1 MTYSEIWHRIATSY
15 DDGEAR
21 AIARIL
27 IEELFGLSYADI
39 VCGATEQLSADDTLR
54 LDTAVRRIEQGE
66 PLQHVL
72 GYADF
77 CGNRFCVNGSVL
89 IPRPE
94 TEWLVDEGA
103 KLMSTTATSSP
114 KRILDIGTGSGCI
127 AISLKLR
134 LGDAYVEAWDISEE
148 ALRTAQ
154 DNADALK
161 AEVTFRKRDALKAE
175 GECLQGGALVSS
187 APTGQAMDSIN
198 SNEGALV
205 SSAPTEQTMDSIN
218 SNEGALVSSA
228 PTGQTMDSINS
239 NEGALVSSAPTGQA
253 MDSINSN
260 EASTTAAPWDL
271 IVSNPPYICDSERS
285 AMDDNVLL
293 HEPHTAL
300 FVPDDDP
307 LRFYRAIA
315 RYALLTLNTG
325 GSLLFECNTRYAEA
339 TGTMLRDMG
348 FEEVTVSDDCFNL
361 PRFVRGKQPLPTLPV
376 GEGLVTQGE
385 ANCRRLRHSCRSHW
399 QLK

>member
-27 IEELFGLSYADI
+27 IEEQFGLSYTDI

-148 ALRTAQ
+148 ALRTAES
-154 DNADALK
+154 NAQALK
-161 AEVTFRKRDALKAE
+161 AEVVFRKRDALKAE

-187 APTGQAMDSIN
+187 APT
-198 SNEGALV
+198 E
-205 SSAPTEQTMDSIN
+205 
-218 SNEGALVSSA
+218 
-228 PTGQTMDSINS
+228 
-239 NEGALVSSAPTGQA
+239 QA

-315 RYALLTLNTG
+315 RYALLTLNIG

-339 TGTMLRDMG
+339 TGTMLSDMG

-361 PRFVRGKQPLPTLPV
+361 PRFVRGRK
-376 GEGLVTQGE
+376 
-385 ANCRRLRHSCRSHW
+385 NSHN
-399 QLK
+399 Q

>member
-15 DDGEAR
+15 EDGEAR

-27 IEELFGLSYADI
+27 IEELFGLSYTDI
-39 VCGATEQLSADDTLR
+39 VCGATDQLSADDTLR

-77 CGNRFCVNGSVL
+77 CGNHFGVNASVL

-94 TEWLVDEGA
+94 TEWLVDEGER
-103 KLMSTTATSSP
+103 LMNSASNATPSAP

-134 LGDAYVEAWDISEE
+134 LGEAYVEAWDISEE
-148 ALRTAQ
+148 ALRTAES
-154 DNADALK
+154 NAKALK
-161 AEVTFRKRDALKAE
+161 AEVAFCKRDALR
-175 GECLQGGALVSS
+175 
-187 APTGQAMDSIN
+187 
-198 SNEGALV
+198 
-205 SSAPTEQTMDSIN
+205 TEES
-218 SNEGALVSSA
+218 V
-228 PTGQTMDSINS
+228 
-239 NEGALVSSAPTGQA
+239 
-253 MDSINSN
+253 
-260 EASTTAAPWDL
+260 APWDL
-271 IVSNPPYICDSERS
+271 IVSNPPYICDSER
-285 AMDDNVLL
+285 ADMDDNVLL

-315 RYALLTLNTG
+315 RYALHSLSNG

-339 TGTMLRDMG
+339 TGEMMREMG
-348 FEEVTVSDDCFNL
+348 FEDVTVNDDCFGL
-361 PRFVRGKQPLPTLPV
+361 PRFVKGSSPSQ
-376 GEGLVTQGE
+376 
-385 ANCRRLRHSCRSHW
+385 
-399 QLK
+399 

>member
-77 CGNRFCVNGSVL
+77 CGNRFSVNSSVL

-103 KLMSTTATSSP
+103 KLMDGCIASDKTQHKAPRSP

-161 AEVTFRKRDALKAE
+161 AEVVFRKRDALKAE
-175 GECLQGGALVSS
+175 EEGCSEEECLQGGALVSS
-187 APTGQAMDSIN
+187 APT
-198 SNEGALV
+198 E
-205 SSAPTEQTMDSIN
+205 
-218 SNEGALVSSA
+218 
-228 PTGQTMDSINS
+228 
-239 NEGALVSSAPTGQA
+239 QA

-315 RYALLTLNTG
+315 RYALLTLNIG

-339 TGTMLRDMG
+339 TGAMLSDMG
-348 FEEVTVSDDCFNL
+348 FEEVTVSDDCFGL
-361 PRFVRGKQPLPTLPV
+361 PRFVRGSSPSQPSPS
-376 GEGLVTQGE
+376 GR
-385 ANCRRLRHSCRSHW
+385 A
-399 QLK
+399 

>member
-15 DDGEAR
+15 EDGEAR

-27 IEELFGLSYADI
+27 IEELFGLSYTDI
-39 VCGATEQLSADDTLR
+39 VCGATDQLSADDTLR

-77 CGNRFCVNGSVL
+77 CGNHFGVNASVL

-94 TEWLVDEGA
+94 TEWLVDEGER
-103 KLMSTTATSSP
+103 LMNDASNAAPSAP

-134 LGDAYVEAWDISEE
+134 LGEAYVEAWDISEE
-148 ALRTAQ
+148 ALRTAES
-154 DNADALK
+154 NAKALK
-161 AEVTFRKRDALKAE
+161 AEVAFCKRDALRAE
-175 GECLQGGALVSS
+175 ESVA
-187 APTGQAMDSIN
+187 T
-198 SNEGALV
+198 
-205 SSAPTEQTMDSIN
+205 
-218 SNEGALVSSA
+218 
-228 PTGQTMDSINS
+228 
-239 NEGALVSSAPTGQA
+239 
-253 MDSINSN
+253 
-260 EASTTAAPWDL
+260 WDL
-271 IVSNPPYICDSERS
+271 IVSNPPYICDSER
-285 AMDDNVLL
+285 ADMDDNVLL

-315 RYALLTLNTG
+315 RYALRSLNNG

-339 TGTMLRDMG
+339 TGEMMREMG
-348 FEEVTVSDDCFNL
+348 FEDVTVNDDCFGL
-361 PRFVRGKQPLPTLPV
+361 PRFVKGSSPSQ
-376 GEGLVTQGE
+376 
-385 ANCRRLRHSCRSHW
+385 
-399 QLK
+399 

>member
-77 CGNRFCVNGSVL
+77 CGNRFSVNSSVL

-148 ALRTAQ
+148 ALRTAES
-154 DNADALK
+154 NAQALK
-161 AEVTFRKRDALKAE
+161 AEVTFRKRDALRAE
-175 GECLQGGALVSS
+175 EEGCSEEECLQGGALVSS
-187 APTGQAMDSIN
+187 APTEQAMDY
-198 SNEGALV
+198 
-205 SSAPTEQTMDSIN
+205 
-218 SNEGALVSSA
+218 
-228 PTGQTMDSINS
+228 
-239 NEGALVSSAPTGQA
+239 
-253 MDSINSN
+253 

-315 RYALLTLNTG
+315 RYALLTLNIG

-339 TGTMLRDMG
+339 TGTMLSDMG
-348 FEEVTVSDDCFNL
+348 FEEVTVSDDCFSL
-361 PRFVRGKQPLPTLPV
+361 PRFVRGRK
-376 GEGLVTQGE
+376 
-385 ANCRRLRHSCRSHW
+385 NSHN
-399 QLK
+399 Q

>member
-154 DNADALK
+154 NNADALK
-161 AEVTFRKRDALKAE
+161 AEVVFRKRDALRAE

-187 APTGQAMDSIN
+187 APTKQAMDY
-198 SNEGALV
+198 
-205 SSAPTEQTMDSIN
+205 
-218 SNEGALVSSA
+218 
-228 PTGQTMDSINS
+228 
-239 NEGALVSSAPTGQA
+239 
-253 MDSINSN
+253 

-315 RYALLTLNTG
+315 RYALLTLNIG

-361 PRFVRGKQPLPTLPV
+361 PRFVRGSSPSQPSTS
-376 GEGLVTQGE
+376 GR
-385 ANCRRLRHSCRSHW
+385 A
-399 QLK
+399 

>member
-27 IEELFGLSYADI
+27 IEELFGLSYTDI

-77 CGNRFCVNGSVL
+77 CGNRFSVNGSVL

-103 KLMSTTATSSP
+103 KLMDGCIASDETQHKAPHSP

-161 AEVTFRKRDALKAE
+161 AEVVFRKRDALRAE

-187 APTGQAMDSIN
+187 APT
-198 SNEGALV
+198 
-205 SSAPTEQTMDSIN
+205 EQTMDSIN
-218 SNEGALVSSA
+218 YS
-228 PTGQTMDSINS
+228 
-239 NEGALVSSAPTGQA
+239 
-253 MDSINSN
+253 
-260 EASTTAAPWDL
+260 EANILAAPWDL
-271 IVSNPPYICDSERS
+271 IVSNPPYICNSERS

-315 RYALLTLNTG
+315 RYALLTLNIG

-348 FEEVTVSDDCFNL
+348 FEEVTVSDDCFGL
-361 PRFVRGKQPLPTLPV
+361 PRFVRGSSPSQSAAPPNPPRR
-376 GEGLVTQGE
+376 GGL
-385 ANCRRLRHSCRSHW
+385 S
-399 QLK
+399 

>member
-103 KLMSTTATSSP
+103 KLMDGCIASDETQHKAPHSP

-175 GECLQGGALVSS
+175 EEGCSEEECLQGGALVSS
-187 APTGQAMDSIN
+187 APTEQAMDY
-198 SNEGALV
+198 
-205 SSAPTEQTMDSIN
+205 
-218 SNEGALVSSA
+218 
-228 PTGQTMDSINS
+228 
-239 NEGALVSSAPTGQA
+239 
-253 MDSINSN
+253 

-315 RYALLTLNTG
+315 RYALLTLNIG

-339 TGTMLRDMG
+339 TGKMLSDMG
-348 FEEVTVSDDCFNL
+348 FEEVTVSDDCFGL
-361 PRFVRGKQPLPTLPV
+361 PRFVRGSSPSQPSPS
-376 GEGLVTQGE
+376 GR
-385 ANCRRLRHSCRSHW
+385 A
-399 QLK
+399 

>member
-15 DDGEAR
+15 EDGEAR

-27 IEELFGLSYADI
+27 IEELFGLSYTDI
-39 VCGATEQLSADDTLR
+39 VCGATDQLSADDTLR

-77 CGNRFCVNGSVL
+77 CGNHFGVNASVL

-94 TEWLVDEGA
+94 TEWLVDEGERLINGVSNA
-103 KLMSTTATSSP
+103 APPAP

-134 LGDAYVEAWDISEE
+134 LGEAYVEAWDISEE
-148 ALRTAQ
+148 ALRTAES
-154 DNADALK
+154 NAKALK
-161 AEVTFRKRDALKAE
+161 AEVAFCKRDALRAE
-175 GECLQGGALVSS
+175 ESCSRE
-187 APTGQAMDSIN
+187 TW
-198 SNEGALV
+198 
-205 SSAPTEQTMDSIN
+205 
-218 SNEGALVSSA
+218 
-228 PTGQTMDSINS
+228 
-239 NEGALVSSAPTGQA
+239 
-253 MDSINSN
+253 
-260 EASTTAAPWDL
+260 EASFSSKPSIPSKPNAPWDL
-271 IVSNPPYICDSERS
+271 IVSNPPYICDSERA

-315 RYALLTLNTG
+315 HYATTALRKGGRLYFEINPLYADEMATLLQKQ
-325 GSLLFECNTRYAEA
+325 
-339 TGTMLRDMG
+339 G
-348 FEEVTVSDDCFNL
+348 FSDVDILKDAF
-361 PRFVRGKQPLPTLPV
+361 GKQRFAC
-376 GEGLVTQGE
+376 G
-385 ANCRRLRHSCRSHW
+385 R
-399 QLK
+399 K

>member
-15 DDGEAR
+15 EDGEAR

-27 IEELFGLSYADI
+27 IEELFGLSYTDI
-39 VCGATEQLSADDTLR
+39 VCGATDQLSADDTLR

-77 CGNRFCVNGSVL
+77 CGNRFSVNGSVL

-94 TEWLVDEGA
+94 TEWLVDEGER
-103 KLMSTTATSSP
+103 LMNDASNATPSAP

-134 LGDAYVEAWDISEE
+134 LGEAYVEAWDISEE
-148 ALRTAQ
+148 ALRTAES
-154 DNADALK
+154 NAKALK
-161 AEVTFRKRDALKAE
+161 AEVAFCKRDALRAE
-175 GECLQGGALVSS
+175 ESVA
-187 APTGQAMDSIN
+187 T
-198 SNEGALV
+198 
-205 SSAPTEQTMDSIN
+205 
-218 SNEGALVSSA
+218 
-228 PTGQTMDSINS
+228 
-239 NEGALVSSAPTGQA
+239 
-253 MDSINSN
+253 
-260 EASTTAAPWDL
+260 WDL
-271 IVSNPPYICDSERS
+271 IVSNPPYICDSERTD
-285 AMDDNVLL
+285 MDDNVLL

-315 RYALLTLNTG
+315 RYALRSLSNG

-339 TGTMLRDMG
+339 TGEMMREMG
-348 FEEVTVSDDCFNL
+348 FEDVTVNDDCFGL
-361 PRFVRGKQPLPTLPV
+361 PRFVKGSSPSQ
-376 GEGLVTQGE
+376 
-385 ANCRRLRHSCRSHW
+385 
-399 QLK
+399 

>member
-15 DDGEAR
+15 EDGEAR

-27 IEELFGLSYADI
+27 IEELFGLSYTDI
-39 VCGATEQLSADDTLR
+39 VCGATDQLSADDTLR

-77 CGNRFCVNGSVL
+77 CGNHFGVNASVL

-94 TEWLVDEGA
+94 TEWLVDEGER
-103 KLMSTTATSSP
+103 LMNCASNAAPSAP

-134 LGDAYVEAWDISEE
+134 LGEAYVEAWDISEE
-148 ALRTAQ
+148 ALRTAES
-154 DNADALK
+154 NAKALK
-161 AEVTFRKRDALKAE
+161 AEVAFCKRDALRAE
-175 GECLQGGALVSS
+175 ESV
-187 APTGQAMDSIN
+187 
-198 SNEGALV
+198 
-205 SSAPTEQTMDSIN
+205 
-218 SNEGALVSSA
+218 
-228 PTGQTMDSINS
+228 
-239 NEGALVSSAPTGQA
+239 
-253 MDSINSN
+253 
-260 EASTTAAPWDL
+260 APWDL
-271 IVSNPPYICDSERS
+271 IVSNPPYICDSER
-285 AMDDNVLL
+285 ADMDDNVLL

-315 RYALLTLNTG
+315 RYALRSLSNG

-339 TGTMLRDMG
+339 TGEMMREMG
-348 FEEVTVSDDCFNL
+348 FEDVTVNDDCFGL
-361 PRFVRGKQPLPTLPV
+361 PRFVKGSSPSQ
-376 GEGLVTQGE
+376 
-385 ANCRRLRHSCRSHW
+385 
-399 QLK
+399 

>member
-103 KLMSTTATSSP
+103 KLMDGCIASDETQHKAPHSP

-161 AEVTFRKRDALKAE
+161 AEVVFRKRDALKAE
-175 GECLQGGALVSS
+175 EDSCSEEECLQGGALVSS
-187 APTGQAMDSIN
+187 APTEQAMDSIN
-198 SNEGALV
+198 YS
-205 SSAPTEQTMDSIN
+205 
-218 SNEGALVSSA
+218 
-228 PTGQTMDSINS
+228 
-239 NEGALVSSAPTGQA
+239 
-253 MDSINSN
+253 
-260 EASTTAAPWDL
+260 EANILAAPWDL

-315 RYALLTLNTG
+315 RYALLTLNIG

-348 FEEVTVSDDCFNL
+348 FEEVTVSDDCFSL
-361 PRFVRGKQPLPTLPV
+361 PRFVRGRK
-376 GEGLVTQGE
+376 
-385 ANCRRLRHSCRSHW
+385 NSHN
-399 QLK
+399 Q

>member
-77 CGNRFCVNGSVL
+77 CGNRFSVNSSVL

-161 AEVTFRKRDALKAE
+161 AEVVFRKRDALKTEEE
-175 GECLQGGALVSS
+175 GCSEEECLQGGALVSS
-187 APTGQAMDSIN
+187 APTRQAMDSIN

-205 SSAPTEQTMDSIN
+205 SST
-218 SNEGALVSSA
+218 
-228 PTGQTMDSINS
+228 PTGQTKDSINYS
-239 NEGALVSSAPTGQA
+239 ETNIL
-253 MDSINSN
+253 
-260 EASTTAAPWDL
+260 AAPWDL

-361 PRFVRGKQPLPTLPV
+361 PRFVRGRKNSPAQQPLPINSPSQPSPSGRAWLPK
-376 GEGLVTQGE
+376 
-385 ANCRRLRHSCRSHW
+385 A
-399 QLK
+399 

>member
-77 CGNRFCVNGSVL
+77 CGNRFSVNGSVL

-103 KLMSTTATSSP
+103 KLMSDGNTPTDIKKPKS

-161 AEVTFRKRDALKAE
+161 AEVVFRKRDALRA
-175 GECLQGGALVSS
+175 
-187 APTGQAMDSIN
+187 DN
-198 SNEGALV
+198 
-205 SSAPTEQTMDSIN
+205 
-218 SNEGALVSSA
+218 
-228 PTGQTMDSINS
+228 
-239 NEGALVSSAPTGQA
+239 
-253 MDSINSN
+253 
-260 EASTTAAPWDL
+260 TATPWDL
-271 IVSNPPYICDSERS
+271 IVSNPPYICDSERT

-315 RYALLTLNTG
+315 RYALLTLNIG
-325 GSLLFECNTRYAEA
+325 GSLLFECNIRYAEA
-339 TGTMLRDMG
+339 TGKMLSDMG

-361 PRFVRGKQPLPTLPV
+361 PRFVRGSSPSQPSPS
-376 GEGLVTQGE
+376 GR
-385 ANCRRLRHSCRSHW
+385 A
-399 QLK
+399 

>member
-15 DDGEAR
+15 DDSEAR

-77 CGNRFCVNGSVL
+77 CGNRFSVNGSVL

-103 KLMSTTATSSP
+103 KLMSDGSTPTDIKKLNS

-154 DNADALK
+154 DNADALN
-161 AEVTFRKRDALKAE
+161 AEVVFRKRDALKAE
-175 GECLQGGALVSS
+175 EEGCSEEECLQG
-187 APTGQAMDSIN
+187 
-198 SNEGALV
+198 
-205 SSAPTEQTMDSIN
+205 
-218 SNEGALVSSA
+218 
-228 PTGQTMDSINS
+228 
-239 NEGALVSSAPTGQA
+239 GALVSSAPTGQA

-315 RYALLTLNTG
+315 RYALLTLNIG
-325 GSLLFECNTRYAEA
+325 GNLLFECNTRYAEA
-339 TGTMLRDMG
+339 TGKMLSDMG
-348 FEEVTVSDDCFNL
+348 FEEVTVSDDCFGL
-361 PRFVRGKQPLPTLPV
+361 PRFVRGSSPSQPSPP
-376 GEGLVTQGE
+376 GR
-385 ANCRRLRHSCRSHW
+385 ACYPR
-399 QLK
+399 

>member
-15 DDGEAR
+15 EDGEAR

-27 IEELFGLSYADI
+27 IEELFGLSYTDI
-39 VCGATEQLSADDTLR
+39 VCGATDQLSADDTLR

-77 CGNRFCVNGSVL
+77 CGNHFGVNASVL

-94 TEWLVDEGA
+94 TEWLVDEGER
-103 KLMSTTATSSP
+103 LINGVSNATPPAP

-134 LGDAYVEAWDISEE
+134 LGEAYVEAWDISEE
-148 ALRTAQ
+148 ALRTAES
-154 DNADALK
+154 NAKALK
-161 AEVTFRKRDALKAE
+161 AEVAFCKRDALRAE
-175 GECLQGGALVSS
+175 ESV
-187 APTGQAMDSIN
+187 
-198 SNEGALV
+198 
-205 SSAPTEQTMDSIN
+205 
-218 SNEGALVSSA
+218 
-228 PTGQTMDSINS
+228 
-239 NEGALVSSAPTGQA
+239 
-253 MDSINSN
+253 
-260 EASTTAAPWDL
+260 APWDL
-271 IVSNPPYICDSERS
+271 IVSNPPYICDSERA

-315 RYALLTLNTG
+315 RYALSSLSNG
-325 GSLLFECNTRYAEA
+325 GSLLFECNTRYAKA
-339 TGTMLRDMG
+339 TGEMMREMG
-348 FEEVTVSDDCFNL
+348 FEEVTVNDDCFGL
-361 PRFVRGKQPLPTLPV
+361 PRFVKGSSPSQ
-376 GEGLVTQGE
+376 
-385 ANCRRLRHSCRSHW
+385 
-399 QLK
+399 

>member
-15 DDGEAR
+15 EDGEAR

-27 IEELFGLSYADI
+27 IEELFGLSYTDI
-39 VCGATEQLSADDTLR
+39 VCGATDQLSADDTLR

-77 CGNRFCVNGSVL
+77 CGNHFGVNASVL

-94 TEWLVDEGA
+94 TEWLVDEGER
-103 KLMSTTATSSP
+103 LMNSASNAAPSAP

-134 LGDAYVEAWDISEE
+134 LGEAYVEAWDISEE
-148 ALRTAQ
+148 ALHTAES
-154 DNADALK
+154 NAKALK
-161 AEVTFRKRDALKAE
+161 AEVAFCKRDALRAE
-175 GECLQGGALVSS
+175 ESV
-187 APTGQAMDSIN
+187 
-198 SNEGALV
+198 
-205 SSAPTEQTMDSIN
+205 
-218 SNEGALVSSA
+218 
-228 PTGQTMDSINS
+228 
-239 NEGALVSSAPTGQA
+239 
-253 MDSINSN
+253 
-260 EASTTAAPWDL
+260 APWDL
-271 IVSNPPYICDSERS
+271 IVSNPPYICDSER
-285 AMDDNVLL
+285 ADMDDNVLL

-315 RYALLTLNTG
+315 RYALRSLSNG

-339 TGTMLRDMG
+339 TGEMMREMG
-348 FEEVTVSDDCFNL
+348 FEDVTVNDDCFGL
-361 PRFVRGKQPLPTLPV
+361 PRFVKGSSPSQ
-376 GEGLVTQGE
+376 
-385 ANCRRLRHSCRSHW
+385 
-399 QLK
+399 

>member
-27 IEELFGLSYADI
+27 IEELFGLSYTDI

-103 KLMSTTATSSP
+103 KLMDGCIASDETQHKAPHSP

-161 AEVTFRKRDALKAE
+161 AEVVFRKRDALRA
-175 GECLQGGALVSS
+175 
-187 APTGQAMDSIN
+187 DN
-198 SNEGALV
+198 
-205 SSAPTEQTMDSIN
+205 
-218 SNEGALVSSA
+218 
-228 PTGQTMDSINS
+228 
-239 NEGALVSSAPTGQA
+239 
-253 MDSINSN
+253 
-260 EASTTAAPWDL
+260 TAAPWDL

-315 RYALLTLNTG
+315 RYALLTLNIG

-339 TGTMLRDMG
+339 TGKMLSDMG
-348 FEEVTVSDDCFNL
+348 FEEVTVSDDCFGL
-361 PRFVRGKQPLPTLPV
+361 PRFVRGRKNSPSQPSPS
-376 GEGLVTQGE
+376 GR
-385 ANCRRLRHSCRSHW
+385 A
-399 QLK
+399 

>member
-15 DDGEAR
+15 EDGEAR

-27 IEELFGLSYADI
+27 IEELFGLSYTDM
-39 VCGATEQLSADDTLR
+39 VCGATDQLSADDTLR

-77 CGNRFCVNGSVL
+77 CGNHFGVNASVL

-94 TEWLVDEGA
+94 TEWLVDEGER
-103 KLMSTTATSSP
+103 LMNGASNAAPSAP

-134 LGDAYVEAWDISEE
+134 LGEAYVEAWDISEE
-148 ALRTAQ
+148 ALRTAES
-154 DNADALK
+154 NAKALK
-161 AEVTFRKRDALKAE
+161 AEVAFCKRDALRAE
-175 GECLQGGALVSS
+175 ESV
-187 APTGQAMDSIN
+187 
-198 SNEGALV
+198 
-205 SSAPTEQTMDSIN
+205 
-218 SNEGALVSSA
+218 
-228 PTGQTMDSINS
+228 
-239 NEGALVSSAPTGQA
+239 
-253 MDSINSN
+253 
-260 EASTTAAPWDL
+260 APWDL
-271 IVSNPPYICDSERS
+271 IVSNPPYICDSER
-285 AMDDNVLL
+285 ADMDDNVLL

-315 RYALLTLNTG
+315 RYALRSLNNG

-339 TGTMLRDMG
+339 TGEMMREMG
-348 FEEVTVSDDCFNL
+348 FEDVTVNDDCFGL
-361 PRFVRGKQPLPTLPV
+361 PRFVKGSSPSQ
-376 GEGLVTQGE
+376 
-385 ANCRRLRHSCRSHW
+385 
-399 QLK
+399 

>member
-15 DDGEAR
+15 EDGEAR

-27 IEELFGLSYADI
+27 IEELFGLSYTDI
-39 VCGATEQLSADDTLR
+39 VCGATDQLSADDTLR

-77 CGNRFCVNGSVL
+77 CGNHFGVNASVL

-94 TEWLVDEGA
+94 TEWLVDEGER
-103 KLMSTTATSSP
+103 LMNDASNATPSAP

-134 LGDAYVEAWDISEE
+134 LGEAYVEAWDISEE
-148 ALRTAQ
+148 ALRTAES
-154 DNADALK
+154 NAKALK
-161 AEVTFRKRDALKAE
+161 AEVAFCKRDALRAE
-175 GECLQGGALVSS
+175 ESV
-187 APTGQAMDSIN
+187 
-198 SNEGALV
+198 
-205 SSAPTEQTMDSIN
+205 
-218 SNEGALVSSA
+218 
-228 PTGQTMDSINS
+228 
-239 NEGALVSSAPTGQA
+239 
-253 MDSINSN
+253 
-260 EASTTAAPWDL
+260 APWDL
-271 IVSNPPYICDSERS
+271 IVSNPPYICDSER
-285 AMDDNVLL
+285 ADMDDNVLL

-315 RYALLTLNTG
+315 RYALHSLSNG

-339 TGTMLRDMG
+339 TGEMMREMG
-348 FEEVTVSDDCFNL
+348 FEDVTVNDDCFGL
-361 PRFVRGKQPLPTLPV
+361 PRFVKGSSPSQ
-376 GEGLVTQGE
+376 
-385 ANCRRLRHSCRSHW
+385 
-399 QLK
+399 

>member
-54 LDTAVRRIEQGE
+54 LDIAVRRIEQGE

-77 CGNRFCVNGSVL
+77 CGNRFSVNGSVL

-103 KLMSTTATSSP
+103 KLMSDGSTPTDIKKLNS

-161 AEVTFRKRDALKAE
+161 AEVVFRKRDALRA
-175 GECLQGGALVSS
+175 
-187 APTGQAMDSIN
+187 DN
-198 SNEGALV
+198 
-205 SSAPTEQTMDSIN
+205 
-218 SNEGALVSSA
+218 
-228 PTGQTMDSINS
+228 
-239 NEGALVSSAPTGQA
+239 
-253 MDSINSN
+253 
-260 EASTTAAPWDL
+260 TTAPWDL

-315 RYALLTLNTG
+315 RYALLTLNIG

-339 TGTMLRDMG
+339 TGAMLRDMG
-348 FEEVTVSDDCFNL
+348 FEEVTVSDDCFGL
-361 PRFVRGKQPLPTLPV
+361 PRFVRGSSPSQPSPS
-376 GEGLVTQGE
+376 GR
-385 ANCRRLRHSCRSHW
+385 A
-399 QLK
+399 

>member
-15 DDGEAR
+15 EDGEAR

-27 IEELFGLSYADI
+27 IEELFGLSYTDI
-39 VCGATEQLSADDTLR
+39 VCGATDQLSADDTLR

-77 CGNRFCVNGSVL
+77 CGNHFGVNASVL

-94 TEWLVDEGA
+94 TEWLVDEGE
-103 KLMSTTATSSP
+103 KLMNGASNAAPSAP

-134 LGDAYVEAWDISEE
+134 LGEAYVEAWDISEE
-148 ALRTAQ
+148 ALRTAES
-154 DNADALK
+154 NAKALK
-161 AEVTFRKRDALKAE
+161 AEVAFCKRDALRAE
-175 GECLQGGALVSS
+175 ESV
-187 APTGQAMDSIN
+187 
-198 SNEGALV
+198 
-205 SSAPTEQTMDSIN
+205 
-218 SNEGALVSSA
+218 
-228 PTGQTMDSINS
+228 
-239 NEGALVSSAPTGQA
+239 
-253 MDSINSN
+253 
-260 EASTTAAPWDL
+260 APWDL
-271 IVSNPPYICDSERS
+271 IVSNPPYICDSER
-285 AMDDNVLL
+285 ADMDDNVLL

-315 RYALLTLNTG
+315 RYALRSLSNG

-339 TGTMLRDMG
+339 TGEMMREMG
-348 FEEVTVSDDCFNL
+348 FEDVMVNDDCFGL
-361 PRFVRGKQPLPTLPV
+361 PRFVKG
-376 GEGLVTQGE
+376 
-385 ANCRRLRHSCRSHW
+385 SCPS
-399 QLK
+399 Q

>member
-15 DDGEAR
+15 DDSEAR

-39 VCGATEQLSADDTLR
+39 VCGATELLSADDTLR

-77 CGNRFCVNGSVL
+77 CGNRFSVNSSVL

-94 TEWLVDEGA
+94 TEWLVNEGA

-161 AEVTFRKRDALKAE
+161 AEVVFRKRDALRAE
-175 GECLQGGALVSS
+175 GEGCSEEECLQGGALVSC
-187 APTGQAMDSIN
+187 
-198 SNEGALV
+198 
-205 SSAPTEQTMDSIN
+205 
-218 SNEGALVSSA
+218 
-228 PTGQTMDSINS
+228 
-239 NEGALVSSAPTGQA
+239 APTGQA

-315 RYALLTLNTG
+315 RYALLTLNIG
-325 GSLLFECNTRYAEA
+325 GNLLFECNTRYVEA
-339 TGTMLRDMG
+339 TGEMMREMG

-361 PRFVRGKQPLPTLPV
+361 PRFVRGRK
-376 GEGLVTQGE
+376 
-385 ANCRRLRHSCRSHW
+385 NSHN
-399 QLK
+399 Q

>member
-27 IEELFGLSYADI
+27 IEELFGLSYTDI
-39 VCGATEQLSADDTLR
+39 VCGATDELSADDTLR

-77 CGNRFCVNGSVL
+77 CGNRFSVNASVL

-94 TEWLVDEGA
+94 TEWLVDEGER
-103 KLMSTTATSSP
+103 LMNGAPNAAPSAP

-127 AISLKLR
+127 AVSLKLR
-134 LGDAYVEAWDISEE
+134 LSEAYVEAWDISEE
-148 ALRTAQ
+148 ALRTAES
-154 DNADALK
+154 NAKALE
-161 AEVTFRKRDALKAE
+161 AEVAFCKRDALRAE
-175 GECLQGGALVSS
+175 ES
-187 APTGQAMDSIN
+187 
-198 SNEGALV
+198 
-205 SSAPTEQTMDSIN
+205 
-218 SNEGALVSSA
+218 
-228 PTGQTMDSINS
+228 
-239 NEGALVSSAPTGQA
+239 
-253 MDSINSN
+253 
-260 EASTTAAPWDL
+260 AAPWNL
-271 IVSNPPYICDSERS
+271 IVSNPPYICDSERD

-315 RYALLTLNTG
+315 RYALRSLSDG

-339 TGTMLRDMG
+339 TGDMMRKMG
-348 FEEVTVSDDCFNL
+348 FEDVTVNDDCFGL
-361 PRFVRGKQPLPTLPV
+361 PRFVKGSSPSQ
-376 GEGLVTQGE
+376 
-385 ANCRRLRHSCRSHW
+385 
-399 QLK
+399 

>member
-15 DDGEAR
+15 EDGEAR

-27 IEELFGLSYADI
+27 IEELFGLSYTDI
-39 VCGATEQLSADDTLR
+39 VCGATDQLSADDTLR

-77 CGNRFCVNGSVL
+77 CGNHFGVNASVL

-94 TEWLVDEGA
+94 TEWLVDEGER
-103 KLMSTTATSSP
+103 LMNGASNAAPSAP

-134 LGDAYVEAWDISEE
+134 LGEAYVEAWDISEE
-148 ALRTAQ
+148 ALRTAES
-154 DNADALK
+154 NAKALK
-161 AEVTFRKRDALKAE
+161 AEVAFYKRDALRAE
-175 GECLQGGALVSS
+175 ESV
-187 APTGQAMDSIN
+187 
-198 SNEGALV
+198 
-205 SSAPTEQTMDSIN
+205 
-218 SNEGALVSSA
+218 
-228 PTGQTMDSINS
+228 
-239 NEGALVSSAPTGQA
+239 
-253 MDSINSN
+253 
-260 EASTTAAPWDL
+260 APWDL
-271 IVSNPPYICDSERS
+271 IVSNPPYICDSER
-285 AMDDNVLL
+285 ADMDDNVLL

-315 RYALLTLNTG
+315 RYALRSLNNG

-339 TGTMLRDMG
+339 TGEMMREMG
-348 FEEVTVSDDCFNL
+348 FEDVTVNDDCFGL
-361 PRFVRGKQPLPTLPV
+361 PRFVKGSSPSQ
-376 GEGLVTQGE
+376 
-385 ANCRRLRHSCRSHW
+385 
-399 QLK
+399 

>member
-94 TEWLVDEGA
+94 TEWLVNEGA
-103 KLMSTTATSSP
+103 KLMDGCIASDKTQHKAPHSP

-161 AEVTFRKRDALKAE
+161 AEVVFRKRDALKAE
-175 GECLQGGALVSS
+175 
-187 APTGQAMDSIN
+187 DS
-198 SNEGALV
+198 
-205 SSAPTEQTMDSIN
+205 T
-218 SNEGALVSSA
+218 
-228 PTGQTMDSINS
+228 
-239 NEGALVSSAPTGQA
+239 
-253 MDSINSN
+253 
-260 EASTTAAPWDL
+260 APWDL
-271 IVSNPPYICDSERS
+271 IVSNPPYICNSERS

-315 RYALLTLNTG
+315 RYALLTLNIG

-339 TGTMLRDMG
+339 TGAMLRDMG

-361 PRFVRGKQPLPTLPV
+361 PRFVRGRK
-376 GEGLVTQGE
+376 
-385 ANCRRLRHSCRSHW
+385 NSHN
-399 QLK
+399 Q

>member
-15 DDGEAR
+15 EDGEAR

-27 IEELFGLSYADI
+27 IEELFGLSYTDI
-39 VCGATEQLSADDTLR
+39 VCGATDQLSADDTLR

-77 CGNRFCVNGSVL
+77 CGNHFGVNASVL

-94 TEWLVDEGA
+94 TEWLVDEGER
-103 KLMSTTATSSP
+103 LMNSASNAAPSAP

-134 LGDAYVEAWDISEE
+134 LSEAYVEAWDISEE
-148 ALRTAQ
+148 ALRTAES
-154 DNADALK
+154 NAKALK
-161 AEVTFRKRDALKAE
+161 AEVAFCKRDALRAE
-175 GECLQGGALVSS
+175 ESV
-187 APTGQAMDSIN
+187 
-198 SNEGALV
+198 
-205 SSAPTEQTMDSIN
+205 
-218 SNEGALVSSA
+218 
-228 PTGQTMDSINS
+228 
-239 NEGALVSSAPTGQA
+239 
-253 MDSINSN
+253 
-260 EASTTAAPWDL
+260 APWDL
-271 IVSNPPYICDSERS
+271 IVSNPPYICDSERA

-315 RYALLTLNTG
+315 RYALHSLSNG

-339 TGTMLRDMG
+339 TGEMMREMG
-348 FEEVTVSDDCFNL
+348 FEDVTVNDDCFGL
-361 PRFVRGKQPLPTLPV
+361 PRFVKGSSPSQ
-376 GEGLVTQGE
+376 
-385 ANCRRLRHSCRSHW
+385 
-399 QLK
+399 

>member
-94 TEWLVDEGA
+94 TEWLVNEGA
-103 KLMSTTATSSP
+103 KLMDGCIASDETQHKAPHSP

-161 AEVTFRKRDALKAE
+161 AEVVFRKRDALKAE
-175 GECLQGGALVSS
+175 EEGSSEEECLQGGALVSS
-187 APTGQAMDSIN
+187 APTEQAMDSIN
-198 SNEGALV
+198 YS
-205 SSAPTEQTMDSIN
+205 
-218 SNEGALVSSA
+218 
-228 PTGQTMDSINS
+228 
-239 NEGALVSSAPTGQA
+239 
-253 MDSINSN
+253 
-260 EASTTAAPWDL
+260 EANILTTPWDL

-315 RYALLTLNTG
+315 RYALLTLNIG

-339 TGTMLRDMG
+339 TGAMLRDMG
-348 FEEVTVSDDCFNL
+348 FEEVTVSDDCFSL
-361 PRFVRGKQPLPTLPV
+361 PRFVRGRKNSTTAPPNPPHR
-376 GEGLVTQGE
+376 GGLSYQGLATQGLGRLKE
-385 ANCRRLRHSCRSHW
+385 A
-399 QLK
+399 

>member
-15 DDGEAR
+15 EDGEAR

-27 IEELFGLSYADI
+27 IEELFGLSYTDI
-39 VCGATEQLSADDTLR
+39 VCGATDQLSADDTLR

-77 CGNRFCVNGSVL
+77 CGNHFGVNASVL

-94 TEWLVDEGA
+94 TEWLVDEGER
-103 KLMSTTATSSP
+103 LMNDASNAAPSAP

-134 LGDAYVEAWDISEE
+134 LGEAYVEAWDISEE
-148 ALRTAQ
+148 ALRTAES
-154 DNADALK
+154 NAKALK
-161 AEVTFRKRDALKAE
+161 AEVAFCKRDALRAE
-175 GECLQGGALVSS
+175 ESV
-187 APTGQAMDSIN
+187 
-198 SNEGALV
+198 
-205 SSAPTEQTMDSIN
+205 
-218 SNEGALVSSA
+218 
-228 PTGQTMDSINS
+228 
-239 NEGALVSSAPTGQA
+239 
-253 MDSINSN
+253 
-260 EASTTAAPWDL
+260 APWDL
-271 IVSNPPYICDSERS
+271 IVSNPPYICDSER
-285 AMDDNVLL
+285 ADMDDNVLL

-315 RYALLTLNTG
+315 RYALRSLSNG

-339 TGTMLRDMG
+339 TGEMMRKMG
-348 FEEVTVSDDCFNL
+348 FEDVTVNDDCFGL
-361 PRFVRGKQPLPTLPV
+361 PRFVKGSSPSQ
-376 GEGLVTQGE
+376 
-385 ANCRRLRHSCRSHW
+385 
-399 QLK
+399 

>member
-15 DDGEAR
+15 EDGEAR

-27 IEELFGLSYADI
+27 IEELFGLSYTDI
-39 VCGATEQLSADDTLR
+39 VCGATDQLSADDTLR

-77 CGNRFCVNGSVL
+77 CGNHFGVNASVL

-94 TEWLVDEGA
+94 TEWLVDEGER
-103 KLMSTTATSSP
+103 LMNGASNATPSAP

-134 LGDAYVEAWDISEE
+134 LGEAYVEAWDISEE
-148 ALRTAQ
+148 ALRTAES
-154 DNADALK
+154 NAKALK
-161 AEVTFRKRDALKAE
+161 AEVAFCKRDALRAE
-175 GECLQGGALVSS
+175 ESV
-187 APTGQAMDSIN
+187 
-198 SNEGALV
+198 
-205 SSAPTEQTMDSIN
+205 
-218 SNEGALVSSA
+218 
-228 PTGQTMDSINS
+228 
-239 NEGALVSSAPTGQA
+239 
-253 MDSINSN
+253 
-260 EASTTAAPWDL
+260 APWDL
-271 IVSNPPYICDSERS
+271 IVSNPPYICDSER
-285 AMDDNVLL
+285 ADMDDNVLL

-315 RYALLTLNTG
+315 RYALRSLSNG

-339 TGTMLRDMG
+339 TGEMMREMG
-348 FEEVTVSDDCFNL
+348 FEDVTVNDDCFGL
-361 PRFVRGKQPLPTLPV
+361 PRFVKGSSPSK
-376 GEGLVTQGE
+376 
-385 ANCRRLRHSCRSHW
+385 
-399 QLK
+399 

>member
-103 KLMSTTATSSP
+103 KLMSDGNTPTDIKKPKS

-161 AEVTFRKRDALKAE
+161 AEVVFRKRDALRA
-175 GECLQGGALVSS
+175 
-187 APTGQAMDSIN
+187 DN
-198 SNEGALV
+198 
-205 SSAPTEQTMDSIN
+205 
-218 SNEGALVSSA
+218 
-228 PTGQTMDSINS
+228 
-239 NEGALVSSAPTGQA
+239 
-253 MDSINSN
+253 
-260 EASTTAAPWDL
+260 TAAPWDL
-271 IVSNPPYICDSERS
+271 IVSNPPYICDSERT

-315 RYALLTLNTG
+315 RYALLTLNIG

-361 PRFVRGKQPLPTLPV
+361 PRFVRGRK
-376 GEGLVTQGE
+376 
-385 ANCRRLRHSCRSHW
+385 NSHN
-399 QLK
+399 Q

>member
-148 ALRTAQ
+148 ALRTAES
-154 DNADALK
+154 NADALK
-161 AEVTFRKRDALKAE
+161 AEVVFRKRDALRAE
-175 GECLQGGALVSS
+175 GECLQG
-187 APTGQAMDSIN
+187 
-198 SNEGALV
+198 
-205 SSAPTEQTMDSIN
+205 
-218 SNEGALVSSA
+218 
-228 PTGQTMDSINS
+228 
-239 NEGALVSSAPTGQA
+239 GALVSSAPTGQA

-315 RYALLTLNTG
+315 RYALLTLNIG

-339 TGTMLRDMG
+339 TGKMLSDMG

-361 PRFVRGKQPLPTLPV
+361 PRFVRGSSPSQPSPS
-376 GEGLVTQGE
+376 GR
-385 ANCRRLRHSCRSHW
+385 A
-399 QLK
+399 

>member
-77 CGNRFCVNGSVL
+77 CSNRFSVNGSVL

-103 KLMSTTATSSP
+103 KLMSTTAAPSS

-161 AEVTFRKRDALKAE
+161 AEVVFCKRDALKAE
-175 GECLQGGALVSS
+175 N
-187 APTGQAMDSIN
+187 I
-198 SNEGALV
+198 
-205 SSAPTEQTMDSIN
+205 
-218 SNEGALVSSA
+218 
-228 PTGQTMDSINS
+228 
-239 NEGALVSSAPTGQA
+239 
-253 MDSINSN
+253 
-260 EASTTAAPWDL
+260 AAPWDL

-315 RYALLTLNTG
+315 RYALLTLNAG

-339 TGTMLRDMG
+339 TGEMMREMG
-348 FEEVTVSDDCFNL
+348 FEEVTVSDDCFGL
-361 PRFVRGKQPLPTLPV
+361 PRFVRGRK
-376 GEGLVTQGE
+376 
-385 ANCRRLRHSCRSHW
+385 NSHN
-399 QLK
+399 Q

>member
-77 CGNRFCVNGSVL
+77 CGNRFSVNGSVL

-103 KLMSTTATSSP
+103 KLMDGCIASDETQHKAPHSP

-161 AEVTFRKRDALKAE
+161 AEVVFRKRDALRAE

-187 APTGQAMDSIN
+187 APTEQAMDY
-198 SNEGALV
+198 
-205 SSAPTEQTMDSIN
+205 
-218 SNEGALVSSA
+218 
-228 PTGQTMDSINS
+228 
-239 NEGALVSSAPTGQA
+239 
-253 MDSINSN
+253 

-271 IVSNPPYICDSERS
+271 IVSNPPYICNSERS

-315 RYALLTLNTG
+315 RYALLTLNIG

-361 PRFVRGKQPLPTLPV
+361 PRFVRGSSPSQPSPS
-376 GEGLVTQGE
+376 GR
-385 ANCRRLRHSCRSHW
+385 A
-399 QLK
+399 

>member
-103 KLMSTTATSSP
+103 KLMDGCIASNETQHKAPHSP

-148 ALRTAQ
+148 ALHTAQ

-161 AEVTFRKRDALKAE
+161 AEVVFRKRDALKAE
-175 GECLQGGALVSS
+175 EEGCSEEECLQGGALVSS
-187 APTGQAMDSIN
+187 APTEQAMDSIN
-198 SNEGALV
+198 YSEANILV
-205 SSAPTEQTMDSIN
+205 
-218 SNEGALVSSA
+218 
-228 PTGQTMDSINS
+228 
-239 NEGALVSSAPTGQA
+239 
-253 MDSINSN
+253 
-260 EASTTAAPWDL
+260 APWDL

-339 TGTMLRDMG
+339 TGKMLRDMG
-348 FEEVTVSDDCFNL
+348 FEEVTVSDDCFSL
-361 PRFVRGKQPLPTLPV
+361 PRFVRGRK
-376 GEGLVTQGE
+376 
-385 ANCRRLRHSCRSHW
+385 NSHN
-399 QLK
+399 Q

>member
-15 DDGEAR
+15 EDGEAR

-27 IEELFGLSYADI
+27 IEELFGLSYTDI
-39 VCGATEQLSADDTLR
+39 VCGATDQLSADDTLR

-77 CGNRFCVNGSVL
+77 CGNHFGVNASVL

-94 TEWLVDEGA
+94 TEWLVDEGER
-103 KLMSTTATSSP
+103 LMNGVSNAAPSAP

-134 LGDAYVEAWDISEE
+134 LGEAYVEAWDISEE
-148 ALRTAQ
+148 ALRTAES
-154 DNADALK
+154 NAKALK
-161 AEVTFRKRDALKAE
+161 AEVAFCKRDALRAE
-175 GECLQGGALVSS
+175 E
-187 APTGQAMDSIN
+187 SI
-198 SNEGALV
+198 
-205 SSAPTEQTMDSIN
+205 
-218 SNEGALVSSA
+218 
-228 PTGQTMDSINS
+228 
-239 NEGALVSSAPTGQA
+239 
-253 MDSINSN
+253 
-260 EASTTAAPWDL
+260 APWDL
-271 IVSNPPYICDSERS
+271 IVSNPPYICDSER
-285 AMDDNVLL
+285 ADMDDNVLL

-315 RYALLTLNTG
+315 RYALRSLSNG

-339 TGTMLRDMG
+339 TGEMMREMG
-348 FEEVTVSDDCFNL
+348 FEDVTVNDDCFGQ
-361 PRFVRGKQPLPTLPV
+361 PRFVKGSSPSQ
-376 GEGLVTQGE
+376 
-385 ANCRRLRHSCRSHW
+385 
-399 QLK
+399 